1 MTATLV
7 RHLLICR
14 ALHHT
19 QQEDII
25 TPSLYNKLEAHA
37 ISSHLEGYKLLSLPE
52 YTLLEHYPVFTQNYI
67 KDITSTDKK
76 VLSQILNR
84 YETNTRV

>member
-7 RHLLICR
+7 RHLLICK

-19 QQEDII
+19 KQEDII
-25 TPSLYNKLEAHA
+25 TPTLYSKLESHA

-52 YTLLEHYPVFTQNYI
+52 YTLLKHYPIFTQNYI
-67 KDITSTDKK
+67 NDITSTDKK
-76 VLSQILNR
+76 VLSQILNK
-84 YETNTRV
+84 YEINTTV